1 MVTVHR
7 AHGFRFV
14 IFTNDH
20 SPAHVHVFGQGG
32 EARIILSDPA
42 GVTLDWVAGIAR
54 GDLRR
59 VMQEVKKERK
69 RLLAVWNTIHE
80 Q

>member
-14 IFTNDH
+14 IFVNDH
-20 SPAHVHVFGQGG
+20 GPPHVHVLGQGG
-32 EARIILSDPA
+32 EARIVLEGSSGIR
-42 GVTLDWVAGIAR
+42 LDWVAGISR

-59 VMQEVKKERK
+59 VMQEVGRERE
-69 RLLAVWNTIHE
+69 RLIAMWRRIHGR
-80 Q
+80 

>member
-20 SPAHVHVFGQGG
+20 RPPHVHVFGQGG
-32 EARIILSDPA
+32 EARIILAGAA
-42 GVTLDWVAGIAR
+42 GVTLDWVAGIGR

-59 VMQEVKKERK
+59 VMEEADNQRE
-69 RLLAVWNTIHE
+69 RLLAIWKTIHE

>member
-20 SPAHVHVFGQGG
+20 GPPHVHVFGQGG
-32 EARIILSDPA
+32 EARIVLGGPA
-42 GVTLDWVAGIAR
+42 GVTLDWVAGIGR
-54 GDLRR
+54 GDLRKA
-59 VMQEVKKERK
+59 MQEARGERE
-69 RLLAVWNTIHE
+69 RLLAVWRTIHE
-80 Q
+80 R